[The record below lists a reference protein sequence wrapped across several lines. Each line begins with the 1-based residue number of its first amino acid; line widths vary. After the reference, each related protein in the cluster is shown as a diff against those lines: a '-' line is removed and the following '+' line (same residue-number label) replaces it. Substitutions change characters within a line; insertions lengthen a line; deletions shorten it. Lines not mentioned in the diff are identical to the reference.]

1 MNRHRSGGFTL
12 VEVSIVTLIIGLM
25 ASIAFPALG
34 HARTRSQR
42 GACINN
48 LRQIESAK
56 DQWSLET
63 NAAEGSAVT
72 ADDLAPFFRGSFPQ
86 CPAGGVY
93 DLGVIGVPASC
104 SISSHVL
111 P

>member
-1 MNRHRSGGFTL
+1 MKIDRSDGFTL
-12 VEVSIVTLIIGLM
+12 VEISIVVLIIGLM

-34 HARTRSQR
+34 HARYRSQR
-42 GACINN
+42 GTCINN
-48 LRQIESAK
+48 LRQIEAAK

-63 NAAEGSAVT
+63 NTGEGAEVAV
-72 ADDLAPFFRGSFPQ
+72 ADLSPYFRGSFPQ

-93 DLGVIGVPASC
+93 GLGVIGVPVSC